1 MSFFFGTFSTNMNE
15 KYVYISYSI
24 AFVHSW
30 RHLVQNAVL
39 LPDKGALP
47 LLPHP
52 PQDPQH
58 RHRNMTRLK
67 PMEWIKERIPLQEK
81 DV

>member
-1 MSFFFGTFSTNMNE
+1 M
-15 KYVYISYSI
+15 
-24 AFVHSW
+24 HSW

-81 DV
+81 DVCVHLAKDLKNRV

>member
-1 MSFFFGTFSTNMNE
+1 MSFVCRTFYIYMNK
-15 KYVYISYSI
+15 KYIYISYSI

-30 RHLVQNAVL
+30 RHLVQNAAL

-67 PMEWIKERIPLQEK
+67 PMEWTNERIPLQEK
-81 DV
+81 GV